1 MLVDVLVDRVIDV
14 GYEDYC
20 ANNCPFMRM
29 SQDEHTLE
37 WGYLCMLSRPI
48 VPLKCVENLH
58 LRTNYCMQAQKNL
71 EALARE
77 ASGEE

>member
-37 WGYLCMLSRPI
+37 WDTFAC
-48 VPLKCVENLH
+48 
-58 LRTNYCMQAQKNL
+58 
-71 EALARE
+71 
-77 ASGEE
+77 